1 MSDIYQYVD
10 ETGKQDTNCLT
21 VDFHFGSDITAEK
34 AKAIVDKL
42 VATVDGD
49 YNQLYS
55 HQPTIFTVSRYS
67 SIAETL

>member
-21 VDFHFGSDITAEK
+21 VDFHFSGDISAEE
-34 AKAIVDKL
+34 AEAIIDKL
-42 VATVDGD
+42 VATSD
-49 YNQLYS
+49 YDQLYVYN
-55 HQPTIFTVSRYS
+55 PTIFTVSRYS

>member
-21 VDFHFGSDITAEK
+21 VDFYFNGETSAEE
-34 AKAIVDKL
+34 AKAIVDQL
-42 VATVDGD
+42 VATADGN
-49 YNQLYS
+49 YEQFYS
-55 HQPTIFTVSRYS
+55 HKPAIFTVSRYS

>member
-21 VDFHFGSDITAEK
+21 VDFHFGSNVTAEE
-34 AKAIVDKL
+34 AEAIIDKL
-42 VATVDGD
+42 VATADGD
-49 YNQLYS
+49 YDQLYS
-55 HQPTIFTVSRYS
+55 HKPAIFTVSRYS

>member
-21 VDFHFGSDITAEK
+21 VDFHFSGETSAEE
-34 AKAIVDKL
+34 AEAIVDQL
-42 VATVDGD
+42 VATADGD
-49 YNQLYS
+49 YDELYN
-55 HQPTIFTVSRYS
+55 HQPAIFTVSRYS

>member
-21 VDFHFGSDITAEK
+21 VDFHFSGETSAEE
-34 AKAIVDKL
+34 AEAIVDKL
-42 VATVDGD
+42 VATADND
-49 YNQLYS
+49 YNELFS
-55 HQPTIFTVSRYS
+55 HQPAIFTVSRYS